1 MYCFDGFVFV
11 SYVRTVV
18 TVSVVKLVLSF
29 TLTISDRGMTDAM
42 IFFYVLILQHY
53 YLYKTYKL

>member
-42 IFFYVLILQHY
+42 IFFMC
-53 YLYKTYKL
+53 